1 MRRRKSR
8 KKKRPGGVD
17 VSEEMGLG
25 KAGSGMRSNGKDGN
39 VPQPCISAVFVCEEY
54 SVREYGECVGGLR
67 RLTLCCAR
75 AVVDALDDGIVWRL
89 VQCSPSDVHHMLESS
104 RRLCNCVNA
113 IELYRAV
120 VGSAEH

>member
-1 MRRRKSR
+1 M
-8 KKKRPGGVD
+8 D
-17 VSEEMGLG
+17 VSAEMGVEE
-25 KAGSGMRSNGKDGN
+25 AGNGMRSNGKDGD

-54 SVREYGECVGGLR
+54 LVGEYGECVGRLLR
-67 RLTLCCAR
+67 LE
-75 AVVDALDDGIVWRL
+75 AVLRKADVDALDAGIVWRL
-89 VQCSPSDVHHMLESS
+89 MQRSPSDVHHMLESS